1 MNTISSYAHSFRKRK
16 TARGEVYDVM
26 FRVVDENGV
35 LHQKVLSG
43 FATKKLGEKAYMDYI
58 SKKCVF
64 KEKDEEFKRKH
75 IKFEDAAKLY
85 LEYSEAVVSVGTLL
99 HRREYF
105 EIFYMPHFKGKNI
118 DALKAA
124 DILRWF
130 DKMLTTPK
138 RKGGGNYSPRTI
150 KNVWAQLSAFF
161 SWCATRY
168 SIKNPATGVSMP
180 KLKIAETAISF
191 WDESQFKKFIDSV
204 DDVFWQTFFMFQ
216 FFTGC
221 RVGETLALQESDF
234 DGNAVKITK
243 SLSKKTLDDSRYLI
257 KTTKTGKVRTVPLPT
272 ILKEQFARY
281 LAWKR
286 ENDIS
291 NKFLFCGQRGD
302 YLPHTNIRRAFD
314 LYTAKAELPRIR
326 VHDLRHS
333 YVSMLI
339 HKGVNLAVIADL
351 IGDTLE
357 QVTNTYGHMYESDK
371 MNAVAMLGF

>member
-1 MNTISSYAHSFRKRK
+1 
-16 TARGEVYDVM
+16 
-26 FRVVDENGV
+26 
-35 LHQKVLSG
+35 
-43 FATKKLGEKAYMDYI
+43 
-58 SKKCVF
+58 
-64 KEKDEEFKRKH
+64 
-75 IKFEDAAKLY
+75 
-85 LEYSEAVVSVGTLL
+85 
-99 HRREYF
+99 
-105 EIFYMPHFKGKNI
+105 
-118 DALKAA
+118 
-124 DILRWF
+124 
-130 DKMLTTPK
+130 
-138 RKGGGNYSPRTI
+138 
-150 KNVWAQLSAFF
+150 
-161 SWCATRY
+161 
-168 SIKNPATGVSMP
+168 MP

-272 ILKEQFARY
+272 ILKEQLARY

-333 YVSMLI
+333 CVSMLI

-357 QVTNTYGHMYESDK
+357 QVTDTYGHMYESDK
-371 MNAVAMLGF
+371 MNAVTMLGF